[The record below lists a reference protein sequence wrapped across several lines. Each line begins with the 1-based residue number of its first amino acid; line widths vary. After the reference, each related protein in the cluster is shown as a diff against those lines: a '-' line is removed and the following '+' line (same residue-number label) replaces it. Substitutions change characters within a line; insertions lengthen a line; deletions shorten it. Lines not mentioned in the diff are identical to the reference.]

1 MFNLSSKTNNHIR
14 AIKRVPDRLLITL
27 RVIFGIWN
35 IYNLF
40 QCYLRVGYVAFCYL
54 TYWGVLMN
62 ALWSFFILIAHFTS
76 SRSQY
81 GDDANESTGL
91 GRPPLFSSIMQ
102 AGFMLLHTT
111 NTTISSS
118 FYLTL
123 YSYAPPQFW
132 VDHAITAI
140 HYNTCIFITNF
151 AISV

>member
-1 MFNLSSKTNNHIR
+1 M
-14 AIKRVPDRLLITL
+14 ITL

-62 ALWSFFILIAHFTS
+62 ALWSFGILIAHLTAS
-76 SRSQY
+76 PSQY
-81 GDDANESTGL
+81 TDDDNESTGV

-102 AGFMLLHTT
+102 VFFMLLHTT

-118 FYLTL
+118 FYLTF
-123 YSYAPPQFW
+123 Y
-132 VDHAITAI
+132 
-140 HYNTCIFITNF
+140 
-151 AISV
+151 